1 MKIYNPFKKI
11 SKLERELKDS
21 LLDLD
26 DLKRENERLSGKLE
40 YLRENKENHETGMW
54 CIQHTTILFS
64 IFFIFF
70 IIKCHCEQWNSC

>member
-26 DLKRENERLSGKLE
+26 DLKRKKRK
-40 YLRENKENHETGMW
+40 T
-54 CIQHTTILFS
+54 
-64 IFFIFF
+64 
-70 IIKCHCEQWNSC
+70 

>member
-40 YLRENKENHETGMW
+40 YLREIRNHETGM
-54 CIQHTTILFS
+54 CVMDAKIL
-64 IFFIFF
+64 
-70 IIKCHCEQWNSC
+70 

>member
-26 DLKRENERLSGKLE
+26 DLKSLGGREA
-40 YLRENKENHETGMW
+40 
-54 CIQHTTILFS
+54 CV
-64 IFFIFF
+64 
-70 IIKCHCEQWNSC
+70 

>member
-40 YLRENKENHETGMW
+40 YLRENKENR
-54 CIQHTTILFS
+54 
-64 IFFIFF
+64 
-70 IIKCHCEQWNSC
+70 NRNVV